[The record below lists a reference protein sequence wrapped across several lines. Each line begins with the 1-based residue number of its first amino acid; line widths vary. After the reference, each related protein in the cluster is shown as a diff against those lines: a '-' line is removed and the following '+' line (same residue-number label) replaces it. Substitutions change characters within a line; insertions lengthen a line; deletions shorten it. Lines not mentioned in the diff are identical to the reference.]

1 MKLHQLAAT
10 ILFGA
15 FGWVGGTLS
24 AEAVTLTR
32 LSSDIEMN
40 ALISDMAF
48 VAEGR
53 IGDNNGTATYEL
65 NLHESD
71 PGDPQVTDQ
80 FNWVS
85 GVSQPF
91 ELFYDAVSNLVEF
104 TIGDRTLTHT
114 YSNPFSDFFLRTRA
128 TQAGSSMLLSNLQLD
143 GISLDGESHAVA
155 ETGGLDI
162 LQISDVAG
170 SFQLL
175 GESTMTWE
183 EITPVQSQ
191 LAFQIKL
198 AEATPTVEATP
209 TREIPEP
216 NLVVSFVIFSL
227 IGITYRRLSPQ

>member
-1 MKLHQLAAT
+1 
-10 ILFGA
+10 
-15 FGWVGGTLS
+15 
-24 AEAVTLTR
+24 
-32 LSSDIEMN
+32 
-40 ALISDMAF
+40 
-48 VAEGR
+48 
-53 IGDNNGTATYEL
+53 
-65 NLHESD
+65 
-71 PGDPQVTDQ
+71 
-80 FNWVS
+80 
-85 GVSQPF
+85 
-91 ELFYDAVSNLVEF
+91 
-104 TIGDRTLTHT
+104 
-114 YSNPFSDFFLRTRA
+114 
-128 TQAGSSMLLSNLQLD
+128 MLLSNLQLD